1 VGTVQTTSGS
11 GISYVL
17 ALSAPENTRVS
28 ADAAMFYPIGVVNIQ
43 MQSSASS
50 SVQSLSSR
58 SSSTPSSLASG
69 KSSVGA
75 SSTSAR
81 PASSMVSSGFAF
93 SDTSSQR
100 VKSVFETD
108 RNGTVSESEVRD
120 GTSRFIGTYEK
131 RKGEAG
137 YVDDFDF
144 DGNAIVDGKDAVTVR
159 QFLSVMA
166 QDGTQKWLSR
176 WMNVFLSLAL
186 D

>member
-1 VGTVQTTSGS
+1 
-11 GISYVL
+11 
-17 ALSAPENTRVS
+17 
-28 ADAAMFYPIGVVNIQ
+28 
-43 MQSSASS
+43 
-50 SVQSLSSR
+50 
-58 SSSTPSSLASG
+58 
-69 KSSVGA
+69 
-75 SSTSAR
+75 
-81 PASSMVSSGFAF
+81 MVSSGFAF